1 MNLFRGE
8 TPPLQRL
15 RYDNQ
20 AAPGSPI
27 GSSQNEENGGE
38 PGCNTALVGN
48 SELPDSPIVPLRQ
61 DGSQRKRSYLRLQ
74 HWMIKASLTPADVK
88 YLQSYIAGLYHL
100 PEGHK
105 NKLRLVSNVPFL

>member
-8 TPPLQRL
+8 TPPLERL
-15 RYDNQ
+15 RYDYQ

-27 GSSQNEENGGE
+27 GSSQNETNGGE
-38 PGCNTALVGN
+38 PGSNTALGGN

-61 DGSQRKRSYLRLQ
+61 DGSQRKRCYLRLQ
-74 HWMIKASLTPADVK
+74 HWMINAKLTPADVK
-88 YLQSYIAGLYHL
+88 YLQNYIAGLYHL

-105 NKLRLVSNVPFL
+105 NKLRLVSHVPCL

>member
-27 GSSQNEENGGE
+27 GSSQNGENGGE

-74 HWMIKASLTPADVK
+74 HWMIKALLTPADVK
-88 YLQSYIAGLYHL
+88 YLQSYITGLYHL

-105 NKLRLVSNVPFL
+105 NKLRLVSNVPSL